1 MIYKIL
7 FSPEADYDMFELE
20 CYIKNIL
27 KSPIT
32 ASKYLNDLD
41 ATVLKLAVCANT
53 ISFNKYV
60 QEQFGANV
68 RHINFKK
75 MAIIYFIE
83 DDIVFI
89 KRVIPA
95 SLIY

>member
-7 FSPEADYDMFELE
+7 FSPKADYDILDLE
-20 CYIKNIL
+20 YYIKNVL

-32 ASKYLNDLD
+32 ACKYINDLD
-41 ATVLKLAVCANT
+41 ATIQKLAVFANT
-53 ISFNKYV
+53 IGFNKYV
-60 QEQFGANV
+60 QEQFGINA

-75 MAIIYFIE
+75 MAIIYLIE
-83 DDIVFI
+83 DDIVYVL
-89 KRVIPA
+89 RVIPA

>member
-1 MIYKIL
+1 MKYKIF
-7 FSPEADYDMFELE
+7 FSTEADYDMLELE
-20 CYIKNIL
+20 YYIRNEL

-32 ASKYLNDLD
+32 ASKYIKDLD
-41 ATVLKLAVCANT
+41 ASILKLSVSANA
-53 ISFNKYV
+53 IGFNKYV
-60 QEQFGANV
+60 QEQFGVNA

-83 DDIVFI
+83 DDTVFI

-95 SLIY
+95 SLIH

>member
-1 MIYKIL
+1 MIYKIF

-20 CYIKNIL
+20 YYIKNVL

-32 ASKYLNDLD
+32 ASKYMNDLET
-41 ATVLKLAVCANT
+41 AIVKLAVYANS
-53 ISFNKYV
+53 IGFNKYI

-68 RHINFKK
+68 RHVNFKK
-75 MAIIYFIE
+75 MAIIYFVE
-83 DDIVFI
+83 DDTVFI

>member
-1 MIYKIL
+1 MIYKVF
-7 FSPEADYDMFELE
+7 FSTEADYDMLELE
-20 CYIKNIL
+20 YYIRNEL

-32 ASKYLNDLD
+32 AAKYLNDLN
-41 ATVLKLAVCANT
+41 ATILKLEVYANA
-53 ISFNKYV
+53 IGFNKYV
-60 QEQFGANV
+60 QEQFGANA